1 MEPIMMPKEPECG
14 EAMKQSD
21 TGRMIRSLPMNE
33 QLLTGSCAR
42 CAGLLVSEWYYGLSS
57 TGEHSIETFRCVQCG
72 HRVDPVI
79 LQNQIRLSVE
89 NQSVQ
94 PVRRKYS
101 ARRIMV
107 SELT

>member
-1 MEPIMMPKEPECG
+1 MEWRMESNNPECG
-14 EAMKQSD
+14 GPVKQN
-21 TGRMIRSLPMNE
+21 GNGHVIRSLPASE
-33 QLLTGSCAR
+33 QFSTRSCAR
-42 CAGLLVSEWYYGLSS
+42 CAGLLVSEWYYDMNN
-57 TGEHSIETFRCVQCG
+57 TGELNVETLRCVQCG

-89 NQSVQ
+89 SQSVQ